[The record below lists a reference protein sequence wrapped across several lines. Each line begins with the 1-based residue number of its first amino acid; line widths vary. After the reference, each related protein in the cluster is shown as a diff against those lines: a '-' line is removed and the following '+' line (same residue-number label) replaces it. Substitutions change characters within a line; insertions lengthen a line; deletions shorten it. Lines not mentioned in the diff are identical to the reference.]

1 MLLGWLVAGRVL
13 RPLRVMTT
21 TTRQI
26 SERNLHERL
35 ALAGPDDELKDLG
48 DTIDGLLARL
58 ETAFD
63 SQRRFVANAS
73 HELRTPLMLSQ
84 TLLQVALANPAITL
98 DSLRAACQEVVDTGK
113 DQAQLIDALL
123 TLARS
128 QRGLDHRE
136 PVDLTAVVNDALNAD
151 RPAAAARGLHL
162 DAALDDA
169 SVPGD
174 ARLIY
179 RLVSNLVDNAIR
191 YNLTGGR
198 VEVKLEDGAAE
209 TTLTVTN
216 TGPPVPPD
224 QVSRLLEPFQRAAL
238 DRPASPNGLGLGLS
252 IVADIAKAH
261 GASLAVRPQPE
272 GGLTVTVNF
281 PADPAVRTQG
291 GPQPTPS

>member
-1 MLLGWLVAGRVL
+1 MIGTSVLLGWLVAGRVL

-35 ALAGPDDELKDLG
+35 ALDGPDDELKDLG

-58 ETAFD
+58 EAAFD

-84 TLLQVALANPAITL
+84 TLLQVALADPDITL
-98 DSLRAACQEVVDTGK
+98 DSLRAACQEAIDAGK

-136 PVDLTAVVNDALNAD
+136 PVDLTAVVNDALE
-151 RPAAAARGLHL
+151 RPRAVRGGKRAAGRRRPRRCQV
-162 DAALDDA
+162 
-169 SVPGD
+169 SGD

-191 YNLTGGR
+191 YNITGGH
-198 VEVKLEDGAAE
+198 VEVKLEASTTEA
-209 TTLTVTN
+209 TLTVTN

-224 QVSRLLEPFQRAAL
+224 QVRRLLEPFQRAAP
-238 DRPASPNGLGLGLS
+238 DRTAQPRRVSVSASPSSPTSPKPTEPASRSVP
-252 IVADIAKAH
+252 DPKA
-261 GASLAVRPQPE
+261 A
-272 GGLTVTVNF
+272 
-281 PADPAVRTQG
+281 
-291 GPQPTPS
+291 